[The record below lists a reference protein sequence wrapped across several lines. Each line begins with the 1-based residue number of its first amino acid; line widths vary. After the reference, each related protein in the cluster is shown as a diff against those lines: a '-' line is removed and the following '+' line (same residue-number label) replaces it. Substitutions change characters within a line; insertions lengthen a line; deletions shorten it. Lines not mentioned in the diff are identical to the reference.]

1 MDARGNKLSSCKIPV
16 NIFKNKKSY
25 YTLAEKENSEYN
37 KVVITTLKKENNEYN
52 RVVITT
58 LKT

>member
-37 KVVITTLKKENNEYN
+37 
-52 RVVITT
+52 RVVIKT
-58 LKT
+58 LKTEKRGGDYEGRRENT